1 MFLHVWRCLGGVADR
16 LSGKFKLQGVSETD
30 MQKHPSSLA
39 VLAEIFLALAE
50 IYQKDPVVLQGYWWK
65 AETLT

>member
-1 MFLHVWRCLGGVADR
+1 MEGA
-16 LSGKFKLQGVSETD
+16 D

-50 IYQKDPVVLQGYWWK
+50 NFQKDPVVLKEYHWK
-65 AETLT
+65 AEENLMNTSLMS

>member
-1 MFLHVWRCLGGVADR
+1 
-16 LSGKFKLQGVSETD
+16 

-50 IYQKDPVVLQGYWWK
+50 IIQKDPAVLQGYWWK
-65 AETLT
+65 TKQKKTDSTNTPWRAL

>member
-1 MFLHVWRCLGGVADR
+1 
-16 LSGKFKLQGVSETD
+16 

-50 IYQKDPVVLQGYWWK
+50 IFQKDPVVLKEYHWK
-65 AETLT
+65 AEENLMNTSLMS